1 MKHEIKHLSVAE
13 IIALHDKAI
22 SLFGGLPGCPDV
34 GRLDALMGRVFN
46 FIAYEN
52 ITDLHAIA
60 AMYCVAIA
68 RGHVFNDGYKRTA
81 INSAL
86 LFARRN
92 GLFLAYRKDMADFV
106 VKVAEGKVSASQ
118 LADYFRSLPR
128 RHLAGHG

>member
-1 MKHEIKHLSVAE
+1 MKHAIKHLSVLE
-13 IIALHDKAI
+13 IVALHDKAI
-22 SLFGGLPGCPDV
+22 SLFGGLPGCPDL
-34 GRLDALMGRVFN
+34 GRVDALMGRVLN

-68 RGHVFNDGYKRTA
+68 KGHVFNDGIKRTA

-92 GLFLAYRKDMADFV
+92 GLFLAYSKDMADVV

-118 LADYFRSLPR
+118 LANYFRALPR
-128 RHLAGHG
+128 RHYAGHG